1 MTIENGSAH
10 PGLETLETVDA
21 HKLHMFFMITQC
33 GSIGDAARRM
43 HLTRSALSHAI
54 RSLERDLGCEL
65 FVRHDRSISL
75 TACGRKLVPMA
86 ESILKKMVQLRE
98 RMSAN

>member
-1 MTIENGSAH
+1 MMKEEGFSHAR
-10 PGLETLETVDA
+10 LEALDTVDA
-21 HKLHMFFMITQC
+21 HKLHMFYVIVRC

-65 FVRHDRSISL
+65 FHRHDRSITL
-75 TACGRKLVPMA
+75 TPCGEKLMPLA
-86 ESILKKMVQLRE
+86 ESILRKMAYLRE
-98 RMSAN
+98 EMSAE

>member
-1 MTIENGSAH
+1 MTEEAYSHAR
-10 PGLETLETVDA
+10 LEALDTVDA
-21 HKLHMFFMITQC
+21 HKLHMFYIIVKC

-65 FVRHDRSISL
+65 FLRHDRSITL
-75 TACGRKLVPMA
+75 TDCGRKLVPLA
-86 ESILKKMVQLRE
+86 ESILKKMAFLRE
-98 RMSAN
+98 QMSGE